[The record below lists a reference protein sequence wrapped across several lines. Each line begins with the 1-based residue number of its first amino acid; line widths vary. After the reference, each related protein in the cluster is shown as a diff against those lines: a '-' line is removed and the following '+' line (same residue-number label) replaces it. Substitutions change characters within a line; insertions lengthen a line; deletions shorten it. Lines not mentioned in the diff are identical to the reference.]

1 VACREKGTQPQL
13 SEQISTVS
21 TKRQKN
27 LAKEKCKTC
36 MTYSAPRLD
45 MKPTGQDRTQHGSNV
60 ANAIACW
67 FSYVFLT
74 EVVVFKASKNVKL
87 QHAI

>member
-1 VACREKGTQPQL
+1 
-13 SEQISTVS
+13 
-21 TKRQKN
+21 
-27 LAKEKCKTC
+27 